1 VTGRDRQAVIR
12 AGAGLVILLLL
23 VPLVS
28 ASIDSTTVIPVSRA
42 PDAQDSQAVIASL
55 KYHVAYVGMN
65 QDARMDGV
73 IRYID
78 AISGGTAGTGL
89 QQIQDDYLVIA
100 SSIPLMKTND
110 EIASARDALRVQ
122 TQLFSE
128 ETKARMVQFNG
139 STADMRESIRSST
152 DTADKVIDRAKGALW
167 LSSESARITLFL
179 QDSVMRNVTL
189 RNLTEQGIDTTIARN
204 ISDQINARRTGLQVA
219 LSNKSAAALKATND
233 EIKTLNRQFRENVAS
248 SRATLALDMKSRA
261 MMART

>member
-1 VTGRDRQAVIR
+1 
-12 AGAGLVILLLL
+12 VILLLL

-55 KYHVAYVGMN
+55 KYHVAYVGTD
-65 QDARMDGV
+65 QDARMNGV

-78 AISGGTAGTGL
+78 TISGGTASTSL

-100 SSIPLMKTND
+100 ASIPLMKTND

-139 STADMRESIRSST
+139 STADMRASIRSST

-179 QDSVMRNVTL
+179 QDSVMRNITL

-204 ISDQINARRTGLQVA
+204 ISDQINTRRTSLQGA

-233 EIKTLNRQFRENVAS
+233 EIKTLNRKFRENVAS
-248 SRATLALDMKSRA
+248 SRAALALEMKSRA